1 MIYSNLCIYLYL
13 YIFTFI
19 AEIRHFVGGPEYY
32 YLLLEPI
39 ELLAVVEEGSVRD
52 AVSYFI

>member
-1 MIYSNLCIYLYL
+1 M
-13 YIFTFI
+13 
-19 AEIRHFVGGPEYY
+19 GGPEYY

-52 AVSYFI
+52 AVFTYLIQWFGDRVIGCEGG